1 MKNFF
6 YSFWYQRKSWKWT
19 VNMRTHILQ
28 LDDENIFM
36 DVFSPV
42 ELLNLGFLLQFFI
55 GFVDCEFFCCFWKCC
70 ENELFCTSD
79 ILILE
84 KDIKI
89 GIYSGVINI
98 CILSCDGKF
107 FLCEKTEKVVR
118 ALEWGVGSREL
129 WNCWVEIRFI
139 WGAKKKKKIEASS
152 RSSTISSF

>member
-1 MKNFF
+1 MKIFLWMFF
-6 YSFWYQRKSWKWT
+6 PRWAFKPWIFIAILHWFCWLWAFFVVSWG
-19 VNMRTHILQ
+19 
-28 LDDENIFM
+28 D
-36 DVFSPV
+36 
-42 ELLNLGFLLQFFI
+42 
-55 GFVDCEFFCCFWKCC
+55 C

-98 CILSCDGKF
+98 SILSCDGKF
-107 FLCEKTEKVVR
+107 FWCGKTEKVVR

>member
-1 MKNFF
+1 MDCKHENTYITARRWKYFYGCFF
-6 YSFWYQRKSWKWT
+6 PRWAFKPWIFIA
-19 VNMRTHILQ
+19 ILHWFCW
-28 LDDENIFM
+28 LWA
-36 DVFSPV
+36 
-42 ELLNLGFLLQFFI
+42 
-55 GFVDCEFFCCFWKCC
+55 FFCCFLGGLRKWA
-70 ENELFCTSD
+70 FCTSD

-139 WGAKKKKKIEASS
+139 WGAKKKKKLEASS